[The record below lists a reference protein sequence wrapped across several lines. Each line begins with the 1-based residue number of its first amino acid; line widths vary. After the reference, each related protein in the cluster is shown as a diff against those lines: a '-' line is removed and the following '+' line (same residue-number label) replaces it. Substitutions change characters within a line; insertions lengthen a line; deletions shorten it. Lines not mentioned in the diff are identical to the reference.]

1 MCFEAALYRRRRSQA
16 RLQEARRPGD
26 PGCLRES
33 RLSCSACSVA
43 LQRPFVRSPVG
54 GVRRAI
60 KARSC
65 LARHLREWRL
75 VVVRGGPARA
85 AALARV
91 STAREAVG
99 QTAQSIWLM
108 AAQWRSTCSVPWSN
122 GCADHGLVAARVA
135 YVLGVACG
143 RPTLPVDVVPG
154 RVPCRCDVCPLRV
167 VARSARR
174 EAGGQVPSPR
184 VRPGAVPGAVV
195 WCPTGCVGSLRRA
208 AAGTA
213 TGHRTAH
220 ESARRH
226 DRLARIGLFGHRASA
241 ITPRG
246 MPAIRPGRP
255 ARGAVPAL

>member
-33 RLSCSACSVA
+33 RLSSSACSVA

-154 RVPCRCDVCPLRV
+154 RVPCRCDACPLRV

-195 WCPTGCVGSLRRA
+195 WCPTVCVSGPFAARQPAPPPATAPRTSRRGDTIDSLA
-208 AAGTA
+208 
-213 TGHRTAH
+213 
-220 ESARRH
+220 SAFS
-226 DRLARIGLFGHRASA
+226 AIASA
-241 ITPRG
+241 ITHIPGPRVTCCS
-246 MPAIRPGRP
+246 AS
-255 ARGAVPAL
+255 